1 MVWSYCTSGG
11 LWGAIF
17 GHFGVV
23 LGPIVS
29 GWGLFGA
36 YFSPLWLPK
45 TTWIAPNLVQCERAW
60 PWPYCTSGGHFG
72 PFWSDFRA
80 QSKRLGPV
88 CSLFLTRLATQNDL
102 NGPKSG
108 TVGQGMTILYWWGPL
123 GAILGHF
130 GPFQI
135 DFRAQSKRLGC
146 LEPISHPFDYPKQ
159 LELLQI

>member
-1 MVWSYCTSGG
+1 MAPNIVQWDMVWSYCTSGG

-45 TTWIAPNLVQCERAW
+45 TTWIAPNMVQCERAW

-72 PFWSDFRA
+72 PFRSDFRA

-88 CSLFLTRLATQNDL
+88 CSLFQAYFSPVWPVWSL
-102 NGPKSG
+102 PKKLEWPQIWYSG
-108 TVGQGMTILYWWGPL
+108 TGYNHTVLVGAFW
-123 GAILGHF
+123 GHF
-130 GPFQI
+130 GPK
-135 DFRAQSKRLGC
+135 SKILGSAC
-146 LEPISHPFDYPKQ
+146 LF
-159 LELLQI
+159 